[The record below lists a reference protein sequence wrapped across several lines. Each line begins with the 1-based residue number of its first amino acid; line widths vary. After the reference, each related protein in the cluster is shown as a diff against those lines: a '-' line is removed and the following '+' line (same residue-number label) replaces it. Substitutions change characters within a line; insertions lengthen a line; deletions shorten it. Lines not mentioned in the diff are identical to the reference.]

1 MWHFVDPPPI
11 ECHVLFEWPQINYF
25 QVTKPDR
32 MKQTPVDMT
41 GNELDFNVKRKKKN
55 QRSDKDLD
63 DHQDRVFFEDDYD
76 AADIDE
82 SQVNTETWFE
92 QYFNFN

>member
-1 MWHFVDPPPI
+1 
-11 ECHVLFEWPQINYF
+11 
-25 QVTKPDR
+25 

-76 AADIDE
+76 AADVDE
-82 SQVNTETWFE
+82 SQVDTET
-92 QYFNFN
+92 